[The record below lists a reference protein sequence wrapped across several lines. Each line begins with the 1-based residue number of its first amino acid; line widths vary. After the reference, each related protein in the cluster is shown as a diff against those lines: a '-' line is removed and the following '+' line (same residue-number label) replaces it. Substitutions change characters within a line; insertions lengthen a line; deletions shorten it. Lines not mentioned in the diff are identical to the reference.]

1 MQCFGVYYHGNRIY
15 NDINVAPTND
25 GFTVI
30 WVRFHSK
37 GSLHHGVST
46 VMTTYAD
53 DLLFVPDVGSQSSRQ
68 TVVRAAKQGQADD
81 GRGGGEVSA
90 VALQGV
96 LITSVYVSSSLHSS
110 MPAWPSS
117 FRSPHSLPALHPSS
131 LLLPPLIPW
140 FTSSPTHVSLHS
152 LEVRIPFMLLTEL

>member
-1 MQCFGVYYHGNRIY
+1 MQCFDVYCHGNRIY

-53 DLLFVPDVGSQSSRQ
+53 DLFVPDGGSQSSRQ
-68 TVVRAAKQGQADD
+68 TVVRAAKQGQAED
-81 GRGGGEVSA
+81 GRGGEEVPA
-90 VALQGV
+90 AALQGV
-96 LITSVYVSSSLHSS
+96 LITCVYVSSSLHSS
-110 MPAWPSS
+110 VPA
-117 FRSPHSLPALHPSS
+117 
-131 LLLPPLIPW
+131 
-140 FTSSPTHVSLHS
+140 
-152 LEVRIPFMLLTEL
+152 